1 MNSDL
6 TAVPTRTA
14 GHPLLRILAS
24 FPIACFSGALI
35 TDIVYATTSDIVWA
49 DFSTW
54 LLAGGMVFGVLA
66 AVVGLVDLVSNQRLR
81 RPRSVPVAVIGSLL
95 VLGIGFLNNLVHSR
109 DAWTSVVPEGLALSA
124 ITVVLILLTVWFSS
138 GTVYRNRI
146 VVQPS
151 GFRP

>member
-6 TAVPTRTA
+6 AGMPARTA
-14 GHPLLRILAS
+14 GHPLLLILAS
-24 FPIACFSGALI
+24 FPIACFSGALL
-35 TDIVYATTSDIVWA
+35 TDGVYALTANISWA

-54 LLAGGMVFGVLA
+54 LLAAGMIMGVLA
-66 AVVGLVDLVSNQRLR
+66 AIVGLADLVRNRRVR

-95 VLGIGFLNNLVHSR
+95 VLGIGFLNNLVHTR

-124 ITVVLILLTVWFSS
+124 ITVLLIILTVWFSS
-138 GTVYRNRI
+138 GTIYRSRI

-151 GFRP
+151 GIRA